1 MDAITKLKDNES
13 FLAFVLTVI
22 MIIMIVMIKSQ
33 QLSGNETSKTLTKQ
47 NQKIEITNV
56 TVSSK

>member
-1 MDAITKLKDNES
+1 MDAITRLKDNEGL
-13 FLAFVLTVI
+13 LAFILTLI

-33 QLSGNETSKTLTKQ
+33 QLSEKEVSKALSKQ
-47 NQKIEITNV
+47 DQNIQITNI